1 MARDNFTACMAEIF
15 AHEGGY
21 VDHPK
26 DPGGA
31 TNMGIT
37 IGTLRDWR
45 GGPVTKQEV
54 RNLTKREAQAIY
66 RARYWNPVRGD
77 DLRHGV
83 DLVAL
88 DPAVNS
94 GVSRGVRWL
103 QRAVGATADGKMG
116 PNTLKAA
123 NDASPVDAIKRACA
137 ARMGFLRG
145 LRTWGTFGR
154 GWSRRV
160 ARVEAVALGMAAQ
173 SSGAQARPILIEE
186 KDKATTQ
193 ARRDTQAA
201 SGTAAAGGGGFT
213 FADIPEWALIAG
225 AILLALVVINL
236 VGSRRHNL
244 TRANALQQVAE
255 EAKP

>member
-31 TNMGIT
+31 TKMGIT

-45 GGPVTKQEV
+45 GGPVTRDDV
-54 RNLTKREAQAIY
+54 RSLTKREAETIY

-77 DLRHGV
+77 DLRQGV

-94 GVSRGVRWL
+94 GVRRGVQWL

-116 PNTLKAA
+116 PATLAAA
-123 NDASPVDAIKRACA
+123 NDATPVDAIKRACA
-137 ARMGFLRG
+137 VRMGFLRG
-145 LRTWGTFGR
+145 LRTWSTFGR
-154 GWSRRV
+154 GWSARV
-160 ARVEAVALGMAAQ
+160 ARVEAVALRMAAE
-173 SSGAQARPILIEE
+173 SIGAQARPVLIEE
-186 KDKATTQ
+186 KDRATQQ
-193 ARRDTQAA
+193 ARREAQTA

-213 FADIPEWALIAG
+213 FADIPEWALIG
-225 AILLALVVINL
+225 GGILLALAIINMI
-236 VGSRRHNL
+236 GRRRHDL
-244 TRANALQQVAE
+244 ARAAAMQQVAE

>member
-1 MARDNFTACMAEIF
+1 
-15 AHEGGY
+15 
-21 VDHPK
+21 
-26 DPGGA
+26 
-31 TNMGIT
+31 
-37 IGTLRDWR
+37 
-45 GGPVTKQEV
+45 
-54 RNLTKREAQAIY
+54 
-66 RARYWNPVRGD
+66 
-77 DLRHGV
+77 
-83 DLVAL
+83 
-88 DPAVNS
+88 
-94 GVSRGVRWL
+94 
-103 QRAVGATADGKMG
+103 
-116 PNTLKAA
+116 
-123 NDASPVDAIKRACA
+123 
-137 ARMGFLRG
+137 
-145 LRTWGTFGR
+145 
-154 GWSRRV
+154 
-160 ARVEAVALGMAAQ
+160 VEAVALGMAAQ